1 MIGRQHMKIKI
12 GDVIEVEGH
21 GQFNYKREGAI
32 TDISIGLDKSDTA
45 GELGV
50 SVKEYDTELDYLG
63 SVGYGKDY
71 WCYFHQIKNVKE
83 VDNAETE
90 D

>member
-1 MIGRQHMKIKI
+1 MIIKI

-32 TDISIGLDKSDTA
+32 TNISIGLDKSDPA

-63 SVGYGKDY
+63 SVGYGDDY
-71 WCYFHQIKNVKE
+71 WCYFNQIIKVKE

-90 D
+90 NETTL

>member
-1 MIGRQHMKIKI
+1 MIIKI

-32 TDISIGLDKSDTA
+32 TNISIGLDKSDPA

-63 SVGYGKDY
+63 SVGYGDDY
-71 WCYFHQIKNVKE
+71 WCYFNQIIKVKE

-90 D
+90 N

>member
-1 MIGRQHMKIKI
+1 MKIKI
-12 GDVIEVEGH
+12 GDVIEVEGN
-21 GQFNYKREGAI
+21 GTFNYKREGAI
-32 TDISIGLDKSDTA
+32 TDISIGLDKSDPA

-63 SVGYGKDY
+63 SVGYGNDY
-71 WCYFHQIKNVKE
+71 WCYFNQIIKVKE